1 MPVARIVTPNIDQS
15 SQALNKLI
23 ERLQAAGYEVEI
35 ASPEETGPEP
45 DLLVEIGE
53 VPAHDV
59 LEMAVGMVRDDGAD
73 LLVAPGVLTAPP
85 DSAAS
90 HVPETHGAT
99 PAATGLPSIGPA
111 FKQAKESVVAAT
123 PTSFSG
129 DARANEDRRL
139 PDESEAPSISERES
153 KEGGVIGHTVGQ
165 LGAALADGSAGV
177 RDALSGVYKRVTES
191 WSEFQQRRAETVQAL
206 RQERDQR
213 ALEREQERRR
223 HEVEL
228 QRQAEEKQRLLAQR
242 ERVAQERERVLRE
255 QMAQDS
261 AQRAEQERAVREALA
276 REAARRA
283 EEAHAAEPERLRLA
297 ALEAERLRVIRER
310 EAQRAAA
317 LAAERAARPRD
328 VETLPPSRVSPVPAL
343 VTHAIVADAMPVSP
357 PRLVPTG
364 RRSSQRE
371 RQWQRAAFVASI
383 ATLAAMIGFA
393 IAANRHPNSPL
404 PASLMQNEAQ
414 QQVPFGPARMDV
426 STVGKAAGAGAAVPA
441 LPRPSL
447 TKQAAQAPSQV
458 WQKPSAGKSASR
470 RNRRHVPPSER
481 DTSADD
487 EVVVR
492 HLQATPQAAQRAQ
505 KSSGVRRYSDE
516 N

>member
-1 MPVARIVTPNIDQS
+1 MPFARIVTPNIDQS

-59 LEMAVGMVRDDGAD
+59 LEIAVGMVRDDGAD
-73 LLVAPGVLTAPP
+73 LFVAPGVLTARP

-90 HVPETHGAT
+90 HLPETHSAI
-99 PAATGLPSIGPA
+99 ALPSIGPA
-111 FKQAKESVVAAT
+111 SKQGEVPVAQTT
-123 PTSFSG
+123 PAPYAG
-129 DARANEDRRL
+129 DSRSIEGQRL
-139 PDESEAPSISERES
+139 SAEVGAPSISEREP
-153 KEGGVIGHTVGQ
+153 KEGGVIGETVGQ

-206 RQERDQR
+206 RLEREQR
-213 ALEREQERRR
+213 ALEREQDRRR

-228 QRQAEEKQRLLAQR
+228 QRQAEEKQRLLAER
-242 ERVAQERERVLRE
+242 ERFAEERERVLRE
-255 QMAQDS
+255 QMAQD
-261 AQRAEQERAVREALA
+261 AARRAEQERVAREAWA

-283 EEAHAAEPERLRLA
+283 EEAHAAEQERRRLA
-297 ALEAERLRVIRER
+297 ALEAERFRVLREQ

-317 LAAERAARPRD
+317 LAAERAARPRQP
-328 VETLPPSRVSPVPAL
+328 EMPPASRVSPVPAL
-343 VTHAIVADAMPVSP
+343 VTHAIVADAMPVSQ
-357 PRLVPTG
+357 PRLVPA
-364 RRSSQRE
+364 RRRPSQRE

-393 IAANRHPNSPL
+393 IAANRNPNSPL

-414 QQVPFGPARMDV
+414 QQVPFGPARMDA

-447 TKQAAQAPSQV
+447 TRQAAQAPSQV

-470 RNRRHVPPSER
+470 RNPRRSTPSER

-492 HLQATPQAAQRAQ
+492 HLQATPQPAQHAQ
-505 KSSGVRRYSDE
+505 TGSGVRRYSDE